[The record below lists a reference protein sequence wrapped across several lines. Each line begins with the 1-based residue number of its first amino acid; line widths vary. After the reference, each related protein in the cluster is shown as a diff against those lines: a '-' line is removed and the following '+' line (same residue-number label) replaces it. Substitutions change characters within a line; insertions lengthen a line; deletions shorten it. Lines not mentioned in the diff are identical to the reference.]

1 MPTIRSARPSHEI
14 EVFPTQTQ
22 VPPEKGDTLPLSQGS
37 STPFPIR
44 LWVDDGRQV
53 WCHERL
59 RIGSSSFNDLVLK
72 DPYVSAQ
79 HCLIE
84 RKGPCFL
91 LSDLGS
97 RNGTFVAGARVTSA
111 ELQPGARLVI
121 GRTGVRVLGPES
133 SMSDPMIGQS
143 PGMTR
148 LRDEIARV
156 APTRAS
162 VLLLGESGTG
172 KELAARAIHIQS
184 GRRGEFV
191 AINCGAIVADLVESE
206 LFGHERGAFT
216 GAAQRRP
223 GAFLEA
229 DGGTLFLDEIGE
241 MSLTLQCRLLRVL
254 ETGKVRAVGASAERP
269 VDVRIVAATHQD
281 LSRRVA
287 QGTFRLD
294 LYHRLATVELLLPP
308 LRERKA
314 DIAALAHCFLTE
326 FRGEVGTRELSPEAL
341 AACVEYPWPGNIREL
356 RNAIQRGV
364 IMGGPVLQP
373 QDLLPRWTG
382 PGSPGAAPP
391 STPPP
396 GAPPHDLSVLDGQRI
411 VEVERMM
418 IDRALRRSK
427 GNRRVAAQELGMP
440 KSTLCDKMRRYGI
453 SVGPGTVDSGGTG
466 EPS

>member
-1 MPTIRSARPSHEI
+1 
-14 EVFPTQTQ
+14 
-22 VPPEKGDTLPLSQGS
+22 
-37 STPFPIR
+37 
-44 LWVDDGRQV
+44 
-53 WCHERL
+53 
-59 RIGSSSFNDLVLK
+59 
-72 DPYVSAQ
+72 
-79 HCLIE
+79 
-84 RKGPCFL
+84 
-91 LSDLGS
+91 
-97 RNGTFVAGARVTSA
+97 
-111 ELQPGARLVI
+111 
-121 GRTGVRVLGPES
+121 
-133 SMSDPMIGQS
+133 
-143 PGMTR
+143 
-148 LRDEIARV
+148 
-156 APTRAS
+156 
-162 VLLLGESGTG
+162 
-172 KELAARAIHIQS
+172 
-184 GRRGEFV
+184 
-191 AINCGAIVADLVESE
+191 
-206 LFGHERGAFT
+206 
-216 GAAQRRP
+216 
-223 GAFLEA
+223 
-229 DGGTLFLDEIGE
+229 
-241 MSLTLQCRLLRVL
+241 
-254 ETGKVRAVGASAERP
+254 
-269 VDVRIVAATHQD
+269 
-281 LSRRVA
+281 VA